1 MITETTLQQWCR
13 RLFFVPNVAGAPWHQ
28 RSHTFVRGATGSGP
42 LVTDHP
48 KCHRKLSREHGPD
61 GARPLPARTCHTADG
76 CCCRS
81 AVYLHQQG
89 TFNGILLNLAARPM
103 HRLASTELGHA
114 LWDRLLA
121 ATSKPEARLCKAA
134 LTAIAEAEI
143 LCAFTEEVEH
153 LASPP
158 PDEQI
163 PSALN

>member
-1 MITETTLQQWCR
+1 MP
-13 RLFFVPNVAGAPWHQ
+13 RLG
-28 RSHTFVRGATGSGP
+28 
-42 LVTDHP
+42 
-48 KCHRKLSREHGPD
+48 
-61 GARPLPARTCHTADG
+61 
-76 CCCRS
+76 
-81 AVYLHQQG
+81 
-89 TFNGILLNLAARPM
+89 
-103 HRLASTELGHA
+103 STELGHA

-121 ATSKPEARLCKAA
+121 ATSKPEARLCKKAA

>member
-1 MITETTLQQWCR
+1 MPHSR
-13 RLFFVPNVAGAPWHQ
+13 RL
-28 RSHTFVRGATGSGP
+28 
-42 LVTDHP
+42 L
-48 KCHRKLSREHGPD
+48 
-61 GARPLPARTCHTADG
+61 LPFGRLPTPA
-76 CCCRS
+76 
-81 AVYLHQQG
+81 G
-89 TFNGILLNLAARPM
+89 TFTVLLNFAARPM
-103 HRLASTELGHA
+103 PCLASTELGHA

-121 ATSKPEARLCKAA
+121 ATFKPEARLCKAA